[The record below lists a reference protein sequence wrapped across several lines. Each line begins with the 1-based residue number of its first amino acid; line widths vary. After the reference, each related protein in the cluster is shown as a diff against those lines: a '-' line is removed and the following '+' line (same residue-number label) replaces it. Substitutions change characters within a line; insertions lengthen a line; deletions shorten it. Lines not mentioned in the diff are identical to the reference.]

1 MLATQQRSDFYGH
14 RGADAVG
21 VRGWGGRK
29 VRVERVCLPCPGPMQ
44 LAWKGELKQVST
56 FFMGTS
62 PEFEFA
68 LYTLYFL
75 GGTCICTCVPC
86 ELLL

>member
-1 MLATQQRSDFYGH
+1 
-14 RGADAVG
+14 
-21 VRGWGGRK
+21 
-29 VRVERVCLPCPGPMQ
+29 MQ